1 MPYCPKCGT
10 EVSENDNHCRKCGK
24 NLNSSVR
31 GNPINKG
38 KDVIDGA
45 RNWYSRRH
53 NTIEFIVA
61 LVALVFALLTI
72 PQAFSSYSF
81 SSESVNIM
89 LFILLV
95 IIIAVLA
102 TFLTRYYARTGSIIL
117 LISLLILTV
126 LGIENLFTSIFV
138 SIIAVAVSF
147 VLNKFKN

>member
-31 GNPINKG
+31 GNPISKG

-53 NTIEFIVA
+53 NTIEFIIA
-61 LVALVFALLTI
+61 LIALIFALLSI

-89 LFILLV
+89 LFMLLV

-117 LISLLILTV
+117 LISLFILLV
-126 LGIENLFTSIFV
+126 LGIEDLFMAIFI
-138 SIIAVAVSF
+138 SIIAVIVSF
-147 VLNKFKN
+147 VLNKFIK